1 MISFSIRKN
10 AKKLD
15 GDGNVQSRR
24 WFCSREGARLQ
35 KWLDMGNRKRE
46 PKSISRCE
54 CKATFRIRLIKQ
66 NSRYEVA
73 EFVKEH
79 NHSLVPPPCV
89 PFLWSQRKVGAP
101 DKAQVSSM
109 RRYRHLIFSAD
120 RLRESPNLM
129 FLDN

>member
-1 MISFSIRKN
+1 MTEAEVMTKKFKSVEEAENWYNNYAKVMGFSIRKN

-35 KWLDMGNRKRE
+35 KWLDMGNRKHE

-73 EFVKEH
+73 EFV
-79 NHSLVPPPCV
+79 
-89 PFLWSQRKVGAP
+89 
-101 DKAQVSSM
+101 
-109 RRYRHLIFSAD
+109 
-120 RLRESPNLM
+120 
-129 FLDN
+129 